1 MKQSQMLIPTL
12 KEIPSDAEVVSHQLM
27 LRGGYIKQITAGMY
41 AYLPLAYR
49 VMKKIEN
56 IIREEMDRIDAV
68 EMLVPAVVPAELWQE
83 SGRYETYGP
92 TLFKLKDRH
101 ERDFILGPTH
111 EETFTTI
118 VRDAIKSYKKLPLYL
133 YQIQMKYRDENRPRF
148 GLLRGRE
155 FLMLDGY
162 SFHVDDASMKK
173 FLMILTKHI
182 KEFLNVVG

>member
-101 ERDFILGPTH
+101 ELRSFQRAIQDPSVPGIKL
-111 EETFTTI
+111 E
-118 VRDAIKSYKKLPLYL
+118 VR
-133 YQIQMKYRDENRPRF
+133 
-148 GLLRGRE
+148 RGRNW
-155 FLMLDGY
+155 LDGR
-162 SFHVDDASMKK
+162 
-173 FLMILTKHI
+173 LL
-182 KEFLNVVG
+182 

>member
-68 EMLVPAVVPAELWQE
+68 EMLVLQ
-83 SGRYETYGP
+83 
-92 TLFKLKDRH
+92 
-101 ERDFILGPTH
+101 
-111 EETFTTI
+111 
-118 VRDAIKSYKKLPLYL
+118 L
-133 YQIQMKYRDENRPRF
+133 YQQSYGKSQDVMKLTV
-148 GLLRGRE
+148 LLC
-155 FLMLDGY
+155 
-162 SFHVDDASMKK
+162 
-173 FLMILTKHI
+173 
-182 KEFLNVVG
+182 LN

>member
-27 LRGGYIKQITAGMY
+27 LREGYIKQITAGMY
-41 AYLPLAYR
+41 AYLPLEYR

-56 IIREEMDRIDAV
+56 IIREDKDRKD
-68 EMLVPAVVPAELWQE
+68 

-162 SFHVDDASMKK
+162 SF
-173 FLMILTKHI
+173 
-182 KEFLNVVG
+182 

>member
-83 SGRYETYGP
+83 SVTTCEPVT
-92 TLFKLKDRH
+92 TM
-101 ERDFILGPTH
+101 
-111 EETFTTI
+111 TFVTPHLLSTSGTCRMLPAPEITI
-118 VRDAIKSYKKLPLYL
+118 GLRQCRQRI
-133 YQIQMKYRDENRPRF
+133 PR
-148 GLLRGRE
+148 
-155 FLMLDGY
+155 
-162 SFHVDDASMKK
+162 SN
-173 FLMILTKHI
+173 TC
-182 KEFLNVVG
+182 

>member
-101 ERDFILGPTH
+101 ERDQDHENHSPQGEARREQAGFRQIL
-111 EETFTTI
+111 
-118 VRDAIKSYKKLPLYL
+118 
-133 YQIQMKYRDENRPRF
+133 YR
-148 GLLRGRE
+148 
-155 FLMLDGY
+155 
-162 SFHVDDASMKK
+162 SHAA
-173 FLMILTKHI
+173 H
-182 KEFLNVVG
+182 

>member
-92 TLFKLKDRH
+92 TLFKL
-101 ERDFILGPTH
+101 
-111 EETFTTI
+111 
-118 VRDAIKSYKKLPLYL
+118 
-133 YQIQMKYRDENRPRF
+133 
-148 GLLRGRE
+148 
-155 FLMLDGY
+155 
-162 SFHVDDASMKK
+162 
-173 FLMILTKHI
+173 
-182 KEFLNVVG
+182 

>member
-101 ERDFILGPTH
+101 ERDFI
-111 EETFTTI
+111 
-118 VRDAIKSYKKLPLYL
+118 
-133 YQIQMKYRDENRPRF
+133 
-148 GLLRGRE
+148 
-155 FLMLDGY
+155 
-162 SFHVDDASMKK
+162 
-173 FLMILTKHI
+173 
-182 KEFLNVVG
+182 

>member
-68 EMLVPAVVPAELWQE
+68 EK
-83 SGRYETYGP
+83 GFG
-92 TLFKLKDRH
+92 
-101 ERDFILGPTH
+101 
-111 EETFTTI
+111 
-118 VRDAIKSYKKLPLYL
+118 KKL
-133 YQIQMKYRDENRPRF
+133 EGNRTFLEGVVSRKKQ
-148 GLLRGRE
+148 LLPNI
-155 FLMLDGY
+155 D
-162 SFHVDDASMKK
+162 KN
-173 FLMILTKHI
+173 I
-182 KEFLNVVG
+182 

>member
-92 TLFKLKDRH
+92 TLFKVKDRH
-101 ERDFILGPTH
+101 ERDFILGPTP
-111 EETFTTI
+111 EETFTPI
-118 VRDAIKSYKKLPLYL
+118 VRDFI
-133 YQIQMKYRDENRPRF
+133 
-148 GLLRGRE
+148 
-155 FLMLDGY
+155 
-162 SFHVDDASMKK
+162 AS
-173 FLMILTKHI
+173 LTI
-182 KEFLNVVG
+182 VVKVSS

>member
-56 IIREEMDRIDAV
+56 IIREELDRIDAV

-83 SGRYETYGP
+83 
-92 TLFKLKDRH
+92 
-101 ERDFILGPTH
+101 
-111 EETFTTI
+111 
-118 VRDAIKSYKKLPLYL
+118 
-133 YQIQMKYRDENRPRF
+133 
-148 GLLRGRE
+148 
-155 FLMLDGY
+155 
-162 SFHVDDASMKK
+162 
-173 FLMILTKHI
+173 
-182 KEFLNVVG
+182 